1 MFCFNKLLTFQ
12 IIKKYVTYLG
22 FNSYIIS
29 YNFVLYAMYITPHL
43 HVVKGF
49 WKFEILKHFEFL
61 QISNLLTFYF

>member
-1 MFCFNKLLTFQ
+1 ML
-12 IIKKYVTYLG
+12 IYLG

-29 YNFVLYAMYITPHL
+29 YNIFTYVMYITPHL

-61 QISNLLTFYF
+61 QISKFLTFYFVCFLSVGSRLLSSK